1 MSVQWRGIA
10 AAAYAGAMSDEPE
23 QRPDLIA
30 RALATTIVATLIGL
44 LLGKIFG
51 KRVGFLAML
60 ATAVGHEMFD
70 APVARQLSK
79 LGI

>member
-1 MSVQWRGIA
+1 MSVQWRGVA
-10 AAAYAGAMSDEPE
+10 AAAYAGAVPDEPVE
-23 QRPDLIA
+23 RPDLIA

-60 ATAVGHEMFD
+60 ATAVGHEVLD

>member
-1 MSVQWRGIA
+1 M
-10 AAAYAGAMSDEPE
+10 
-23 QRPDLIA
+23 
-30 RALATTIVATLIGL
+30 ATLIGL
-44 LLGKIFG
+44 LLGTIFG